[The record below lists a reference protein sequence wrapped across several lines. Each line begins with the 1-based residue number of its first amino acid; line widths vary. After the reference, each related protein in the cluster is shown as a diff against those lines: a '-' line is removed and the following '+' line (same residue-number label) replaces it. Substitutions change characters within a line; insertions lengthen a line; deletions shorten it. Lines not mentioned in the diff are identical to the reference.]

1 MKSGIR
7 QFYVSWETSFTY
19 GKYAIIHAYDQKQ
32 LRKIFKKEVRGKPM
46 LGHDGKGRKHF
57 RLAKIISIK
66 RVFYRDIDSI
76 FMEAVELRKMDI
88 YNLNE
93 KIKTES
99 HHD

>member
-7 QFYVSWETSFTY
+7 QFYVSWKTSFTH
-19 GKYAIIHAYDQKQ
+19 GKYAIIRAYDQKQ
-32 LRKIFKKEVRGKPM
+32 LRKIFKKEVREKLLISG
-46 LGHDGKGRKHF
+46 DGIGRNHF
-57 RLAKIISIK
+57 RLAKITSIK
-66 RVFYRDIDSI
+66 KVFYRDIDSI

-93 KIKTES
+93 KIKAES